1 MEVVSYTELRNS
13 LKSIMDRACYDHD
26 PVIIT
31 RKSGEHMVLLSLE
44 DYKSMEETNYLLSN
58 PYNAEHLRSSLEEFH
73 QGKGI
78 PFELKK

>member
-44 DYKSMEETNYLLSN
+44 
-58 PYNAEHLRSSLEEFH
+58 EFH